1 MKCNWKELN
10 KKISESVIQK
20 NDLYHELVKKGVLI
34 KHESDSQIELDPEL
48 TTIWEE

>member
-10 KKISESVIQK
+10 KKISEAVIQK
-20 NDLYHELVKKGVLI
+20 NDLYYELIKKGVLI
-34 KHESDSQIELDPEL
+34 KYESDSKIKHESEL